1 MKYSVIWSE
10 EDGQYVGLCDEYPS
24 LSWLDDSKDRALMGI
39 MEVVE
44 DEKRHEKELCTEDD
58 AGSHGVESKK

>member
-10 EDGQYVGLCDEYPS
+10 EDRQYVGLCDEYPS

-44 DEKRHEKELCTEDD
+44 DEKRHEEELCSEDD
-58 AGSHGVESKK
+58 VDTQGFEGE